1 MNIYTKLNALRLYIS
16 NKFVEKSAQ
25 NNHKGYKYFQL
36 SDFIPL
42 VIKKSNE
49 LGIIGCMN
57 FTDETATLTL
67 ICIDDKST
75 VKFSSPMSTADLKG
89 NQPVQNLGSV
99 HTYLRR
105 YLWVNAL
112 ELVES
117 DEIEAVTGKESSRN
131 EEIEKKRNQIIA
143 SKTNGANTN
152 EKLEQDFRL

>member
-16 NKFVEKSAQ
+16 NKFVEKSGQ
-25 NNHKGYKYFQL
+25 NNHKPFKYFQL

-42 VIKKSNE
+42 VIKKSDE
-49 LGIIGCMN
+49 LGIVGCMN
-57 FTDETATLTL
+57 FTAETATLTL

-117 DEIEAVTGKESSRN
+117 DEIEAVTGKETRN
-131 EEIEKKRNQIIA
+131 EEIEKKRNQII
-143 SKTNGANTN
+143 KTNGANTN
-152 EKLEQDFRL
+152 EKSEQGFRL